1 MPSQKVLLKQ
11 FQEGQFSSDYKKEHF
26 NNQNFPEIKWT
37 SIRGNELTL
46 AGDFDL
52 GTRLSFI
59 GPINKEI
66 RVSGGD
72 KK

>member
-1 MPSQKVLLKQ
+1 MPSYKVLLKQ
-11 FQEGQFSSDYKKEHF
+11 FQEGQFSSDCKKEHS

-37 SIRGNELTL
+37 SIRDNELTL

-52 GTRLSFI
+52 GTRLSFV

-66 RVSGGD
+66 RVSGGG